1 MKKRITCIALFD
13 NESLEKLKFKI
24 NMIDEKI
31 CKVPCIE
38 ENRENLDTLPYHLT
52 LLVWNIE
59 EKDKAIEVI
68 RNIKFEE
75 IKLNVIGVN
84 IKESINDSWNLYFE
98 IEQNDELYKLQKQ
111 IYNRAEIEKYNPD
124 IFIPHITIHCDKN
137 YNRIKKLKEI
147 INKNFKPVKVKF
159 NEIGLF
165 EIYPAKRID

>member
-38 ENRENLDTLPYHLT
+38 GNRENLDTLPYHLT

-111 IYNRAEIEKYNPD
+111 IYNRDEIEKYNTD
-124 IFIPHITIHCDKN
+124 IFITQIT
-137 YNRIKKLKEI
+137 
-147 INKNFKPVKVKF
+147 
-159 NEIGLF
+159 
-165 EIYPAKRID
+165 